1 MVWNSLAFNGLFAQ
15 EGMIEKSL
23 EGHGLVC
30 NISEVHSLA
39 NIKSLLTG
47 Y

>member
-1 MVWNSLAFNGLFAQ
+1 VVCLLRK
-15 EGMIEKSL
+15 GMIGKSL
-23 EGHGLVC
+23 EGHGLVY